1 MATAYPGGLRKRG
14 GLLDYEDTIQATPR
28 NAFFGGVADLLGQAY
43 KLPEM
48 PRLGVPGLDFVAAN
62 RNRLM
67 DLLGVGDVQ
76 KTAEAMAYGN
86 RLGTGRGMT
95 YQPLPETMGAALAVA
110 PMVAPAAR
118 MVGKGAVETSRFVAP
133 KAGQLAEQYMVK
145 TGGILPLDVYHGTP
159 HRFPPTPRNPLG
171 EFDASK
177 IGTGEGAQVYGH
189 GIYMAENPDVAK
201 DYMFTLA
208 GDVNA
213 KGSGYYPKID
223 GKVVYDDFED
233 FDIVKKIAYR
243 TDPIVGIRGGNR
255 QAISSDEAIAE
266 LIAKNKLIAD
276 DPVYYPE
283 ARAEALNEIQD
294 LQKYLGK
301 KIEPSKPSVYKV
313 DLPDEK
319 IAKMLDWDK
328 PLSQQPANV
337 RKALAQYMDGSDT
350 FISPAGGSLYNP
362 SGKQIYESITGGA
375 DAFSGKKSEISAKK
389 LRDLGILG
397 VQYLDSGSRNV
408 GKGTRNF
415 VVFPGEE
422 KSMTILERNAQ
433 KADEL
438 KRLQAGGLLAP

>member
-1 MATAYPGGLRKRG
+1 MATTYPGGLRKRG
-14 GLLDYEDTIQATPR
+14 GLLDYEDTIQAAPR

-95 YQPLPETMGAALAVA
+95 YQPLPETMGAAMTVA

-118 MVGKGAVETSRFVAP
+118 MVGKGAVETGRFVAP
-133 KAGQLAEQYMVK
+133 KAGQLAEQYMVN
-145 TGGILPLDVYHGTP
+145 TGGILPLDVYHGSP
-159 HRFPPTPRNPLG
+159 HTFPPTARNPLG

-177 IGTGEGAQVYGH
+177 IGTGEGAQAFGH
-189 GIYMAENPDVAK
+189 GIYTAENPNIAKGYAEQLSTAQDPLGDVAK
-201 DYMFTLA
+201 YWRKNGGESAFRAFAKDAGLA
-208 GDVNA
+208 PAEIEN
-213 KGSGYYPKID
+213 
-223 GKVVYDDFED
+223 
-233 FDIVKKIAYR
+233 IAN
-243 TDPIVGIRGGNR
+243 VIRNTGN
-255 QAISSDEAIAE
+255 
-266 LIAKNKLIAD
+266 L
-276 DPVYYPE
+276 
-283 ARAEALNEIQD
+283 
-294 LQKYLGK
+294 
-301 KIEPSKPSVYKV
+301 YKV

-328 PLSQQPANV
+328 PLNEQPNILKV
-337 RKALAQYMDGSDT
+337 LEKNYRSDYLDMFRNLPGSD
-350 FISPAGGSLYNP
+350 FYKAISGNEGVEDLRVLGS
-362 SGKQIYESITGGA
+362 
-375 DAFSGKKSEISAKK
+375 SELTK
-389 LRDLGILG
+389 LGIPG
-397 VQYLDSGSRNV
+397 IKYLDATGRSA

-433 KADEL
+433 KAEEL

>member
-1 MATAYPGGLRKRG
+1 MATAYPGGLRKR

-95 YQPLPETMGAALAVA
+95 YQPLPETMGAAMALA

-118 MVGKGAVETSRFVAP
+118 MVGEGAMATGRFVAP
-133 KAGQLAEQYMVK
+133 KAGQLAEQYMVN

-159 HRFPPTPRNPLG
+159 HTLPPTPRNPLG

-177 IGTGEGAQVYGH
+177 IGTGEGNQSFGH
-189 GIYMAENPDVAK
+189 GIYTSEAPSVAK
-201 DYMFTLA
+201 SYQGSVSAMHKA
-208 GDVNA
+208 QGKSVADVTIQG
-213 KGSGYYPKID
+213 KSID
-223 GKVVYDDFED
+223 W
-233 FDIVKKIAYR
+233 
-243 TDPIVGIRGGNR
+243 
-255 QAISSDEAIAE
+255 
-266 LIAKNKLIAD
+266 D
-276 DPVYYPE
+276 DPVQVAAFE
-283 ARAEALNEIQD
+283 LERHNGDRAAAAAFHAKTFAGGENNAAV
-294 LQKYLGK
+294 
-301 KIEPSKPSVYKV
+301 KILKSKQQLPSVDLPGNLYKV

-319 IAKMLDWDK
+319 IAQMLDWDK
-328 PLSQQPANV
+328 PLSEQSQYIQDAMTKIGMPLNKTGKEAYEGIGYEMGRKKGSTKSTVVPFNSAEAANFLQKEGV
-337 RKALAQYMDGSDT
+337 
-350 FISPAGGSLYNP
+350 AGIKYFD
-362 SGKQIYESITGGA
+362 Q
-375 DAFSGKKSEISAKK
+375 
-389 LRDLGILG
+389 
-397 VQYLDSGSRNV
+397 GSRNAEQ
-408 GKGTRNF
+408 GTRNF

-422 KSMTILERNAQ
+422 KSMTILERNGQRAI
-433 KADEL
+433 DEL

>member
-76 KTAEAMAYGN
+76 KTAEALSYGN

-95 YQPLPETMGAALAVA
+95 YQPLPETMGAAMAVA

-118 MVGKGAVETSRFVAP
+118 MAGEGVAATGRFVAP
-133 KAGQLAEQYMVK
+133 KAGQLAEQYMVN
-145 TGGILPLDVYHGTP
+145 TGGILPLDVYHGSP
-159 HRFPPTPRNPLG
+159 HTFPPTPRNPLG

-177 IGTGEGAQVYGH
+177 IGTGEGAQAYGH
-189 GIYMAENPDVAK
+189 GIYTAESPNVARGYAEQLSTAQGPLGDVAK
-201 DYMFTLA
+201 YWRKNGGESAFRSFAKDAGLSLA
-208 GDVNA
+208 EIENTANV
-213 KGSGYYPKID
+213 
-223 GKVVYDDFED
+223 
-233 FDIVKKIAYR
+233 
-243 TDPIVGIRGGNR
+243 IRNTGN
-255 QAISSDEAIAE
+255 
-266 LIAKNKLIAD
+266 L
-276 DPVYYPE
+276 
-283 ARAEALNEIQD
+283 
-294 LQKYLGK
+294 
-301 KIEPSKPSVYKV
+301 YKV
-313 DLPDEK
+313 DLPDK
-319 IAKMLDWDK
+319 QIAKMLDWDK
-328 PLSQQPANV
+328 PLSQQPNILKV
-337 RKALAQYMDGSDT
+337 LEKNYRPDYLDMFRNLPGSD
-350 FISPAGGSLYNP
+350 FYKAISGNEGVEDLRVLGS
-362 SGKQIYESITGGA
+362 
-375 DAFSGKKSEISAKK
+375 SELTKI
-389 LRDLGILG
+389 GIPG
-397 VQYLDSGSRNV
+397 IKYLDEGSRSA

-433 KADEL
+433 KAEEL